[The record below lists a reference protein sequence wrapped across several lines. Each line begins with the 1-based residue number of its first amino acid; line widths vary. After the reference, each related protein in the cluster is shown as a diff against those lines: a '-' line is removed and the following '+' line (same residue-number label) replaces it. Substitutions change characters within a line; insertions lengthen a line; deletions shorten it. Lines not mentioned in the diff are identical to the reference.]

1 MTAPSHVLSPL
12 TETKFRLPRFGLGGS
27 PIGDLPGPAGDA
39 TATATIDAAYQ
50 AGIRYFDTAP
60 RYGAGQSEKRV
71 GTALARRPRGEF
83 LLSTKVG
90 RKVDGTADFS
100 VDGVRGSLADSSERL
115 GLSIDLVL
123 LHDPGEHWQQA
134 LEVAY
139 PVLHE
144 LRAGRTIGAIGVA
157 ADDWRLLDRFVRDAE
172 FDAVLLHG
180 QYSLLDRSATPL
192 LDRCQARGVVAI
204 ASGVLSKQVL
214 QIDRSK
220 QTTDPSVILAR
231 RISAVCERYGVSLPQ
246 AALAFPGR
254 HPAVGSVLIG
264 AASQAEI
271 RADAA
276 LVRQS
281 VPAELWRD
289 PELLRLLD

>member
-12 TETKFRLPRFGLGGS
+12 TPTKFRLPRFGLGGS
-27 PIGDLPGPAGDA
+27 PIGELPGPDGDA
-39 TATATIDAAYQ
+39 IATVTIDAAYQ

-60 RYGAGQSEKRV
+60 RYGAGRSEQRF
-71 GTALARRPRGEF
+71 GTALARRPREEF

-90 RKVDGTADFS
+90 RTVDGTPDFS
-100 VDGVRGSLADSSERL
+100 ADGIRRSLAESSERL
-115 GLSIDLVL
+115 GLGIDLVL

-134 LEVAY
+134 IDEAL

-144 LRAGRTIGAIGVA
+144 LRAAREITAVGAA
-157 ADDWRLLDRFVRDAE
+157 SDDWRLLDRLVRDTE
-172 FDAVLLHG
+172 LDAVLLAG
-180 QYSLLDRSATPL
+180 QYSLLDRSAAPL
-192 LDRCQARGVVAI
+192 LDRCQARGVLAI
-204 ASGVLSKQVL
+204 ASGVLSQQVL
-214 QIDRSK
+214 QTNRAK
-220 QTTDPSVILAR
+220 QTTDPGIILAR

-254 HPAVGSVLIG
+254 HSAIAAVLIG

-281 VPAELWRD
+281 VPNELWQD
-289 PELLRLLD
+289 EEFLRLLA

>member
-1 MTAPSHVLSPL
+1 MTAPSHVLGPQ
-12 TETKFRLPRFGLGGS
+12 TVTKFRLPRFGLGGS
-27 PIGDLPGPAGDA
+27 PIGDLPGSDGDA

-50 AGIRYFDTAP
+50 AGIRFFDTAP
-60 RYGAGQSEKRV
+60 RYGQGRSEERF

-90 RKVDGTADFS
+90 RRLDGTADFS
-100 VDGVRGSLADSSERL
+100 AAGIRRSLTESRERL
-115 GLSIDLVL
+115 GMDVDLVL
-123 LHDPGEHWQQA
+123 LHEPTDRAMED
-134 LEVAY
+134 AY

-144 LRAGRTIGAIGVA
+144 LRAERAITAIGVA
-157 ADDWRLLDRFVRDAE
+157 SDDWRVLDRFVRDAE
-172 FDAVLLHG
+172 LDAVLLAG
-180 QYSLLDRSATPL
+180 QYSLLDRSAAPL
-192 LDRCQARGVVAI
+192 LDRCQARGVLAI

-214 QIDRSK
+214 QIDQSK
-220 QTTDPSVILAR
+220 QTTDPVTILAR

-254 HPAVGSVLIG
+254 HSAVASVLIG

-276 LVRQS
+276 LVRQ
-281 VPAELWRD
+281 PIPGELWRD
-289 PELLRLLD
+289 QELLRLLD

>member
-12 TETKFRLPRFGLGGS
+12 TATKFRLPRFGLGGS
-27 PIGDLPGPAGDA
+27 PIGDLPSPDGDA
-39 TATATIDAAYQ
+39 IATATIDAAYQ

-60 RYGAGQSEKRV
+60 RYGRGRSEERF
-71 GTALARRPRGEF
+71 GTALARRPRGDF

-90 RKVDGTADFS
+90 RTVDGRADFS
-100 VDGVRGSLADSSERL
+100 ADGIRRSLAESRERL
-115 GLSIDLVL
+115 GLTIDLVF

-134 LEVAY
+134 IAEAY

-144 LRAGRTIGAIGVA
+144 LRAERSIAGIGVA
-157 ADDWRLLDRFVRDAE
+157 ADDWRLLDRFVRDTE
-172 FDAVLLHG
+172 VDAVLLAG

-192 LDRCQARGVVAI
+192 LDRCLAKGVLAI

-220 QTTDPSVILAR
+220 QTTDPGAILAR

-254 HPAVGSVLIG
+254 HPAVSSVLIG

-289 PELLRLLD
+289 VELLRLLA

>member
-1 MTAPSHVLSPL
+1 MTAPSHVLSPR
-12 TETKFRLPRFGLGGS
+12 TAMKFRLPRFGLGGS
-27 PIGDLPGPAGDA
+27 PLGDLPGPDGDV
-39 TATATIDAAYQ
+39 TATVTIDAAYQ
-50 AGIRYFDTAP
+50 AGIRFFDTAP
-60 RYGAGQSEKRV
+60 RYGRGQSERRF

-83 LLSTKVG
+83 LVSTKVG
-90 RKVDGTADFS
+90 RLIDGTPDFS
-100 VDGVRGSLADSSERL
+100 ADGITRSLADSRERL
-115 GLSIDLVL
+115 GLDVDLVL
-123 LHDPGEHWQQA
+123 LDEPGEHWQQA
-134 LEVAY
+134 IEDAY

-144 LRAGRTIGAIGVA
+144 LRRGHLIAAIGVA
-157 ADDWRLLDRFVRDAE
+157 ADDWRLLDRFVRDTE
-172 FDAVLLHG
+172 IDAVRLAG

-192 LDRCQARGVVAI
+192 LDRCEARGVVAI
-204 ASGVLSKQVL
+204 AAGVLGKEVL
-214 QIDRSK
+214 RIDQSK
-220 QTTDPSVILAR
+220 QTTDPTAILAR

-254 HPAVGSVLIG
+254 HSAVGSVLIG

-289 PELLRLLD
+289 QELLGLLD

>member
-12 TETKFRLPRFGLGGS
+12 TVLRFRLPRFGLGGA
-27 PIGDLPGPAGDA
+27 PIGELPDPDGDA
-39 TATATIDAAYQ
+39 LATATIDAAYQ

-60 RYGAGQSEKRV
+60 SYGGGRSEQRF
-71 GTALARRPRGEF
+71 GTALARWPREEF

-90 RKVDGTADFS
+90 RAVDGSPDFS
-100 VDGVRGSLADSSERL
+100 ADGIRRSLAESRERV
-115 GLSIDLVL
+115 GLAVDLVT

-134 LEVAY
+134 VDEAY

-144 LRAGRTIGAIGVA
+144 LREERVVAAIGAA
-157 ADDWRLLDRFVRDAE
+157 AADWRLLDRLVRDTDL
-172 FDAVLLHG
+172 DAVLLAG

-192 LDRCQARGVVAI
+192 LDRCQARGVRAI
-204 ASGVLSKQVL
+204 ASGVLTKQVL
-214 QIDRSK
+214 RPDRSK
-220 QTTDPSVILAR
+220 QTTDPEVILAR
-231 RISAVCERYGVSLPQ
+231 RLAAVCERYGVSLPQ

-254 HPAVGSVLIG
+254 HSAVASVLIG
-264 AASQAEI
+264 AASRAEI

-281 VPAELWRD
+281 VPADLWRD
-289 PELLRLLD
+289 EELLSLLA